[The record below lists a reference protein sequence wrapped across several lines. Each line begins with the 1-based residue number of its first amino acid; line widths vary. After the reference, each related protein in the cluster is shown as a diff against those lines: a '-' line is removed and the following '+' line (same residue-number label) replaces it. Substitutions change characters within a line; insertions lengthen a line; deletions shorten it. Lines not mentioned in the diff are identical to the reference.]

1 MNFTPID
8 NRGLVEG
15 FCLLKSVDKK
25 TSSKGDTYLDIT
37 LADREGEINA
47 KLWNYSESL
56 GTYEANTI
64 VKVIKK
70 AAVGAVIGD
79 LAGIC
84 AAAFV
89 LRVLGL

>member
-1 MNFTPID
+1 MNFIPID

-47 KLWNYSESL
+47 KLWNYSEAL

-64 VKVIKK
+64 VKVRGTISQYNGQDQFRIEKMRQP
-70 AAVGAVIGD
+70 
-79 LAGIC
+79 C
-84 AAAFV
+84 
-89 LRVLGL
+89 R